1 MEVSYIC
8 FDEITLDDKNKF
20 YLDFLENS
28 QITNTILFLPKK
40 DYFIISMFCY
50 IDVSLD
56 VTQSEKYK

>member
-20 YLDFLENS
+20 YPNFLENN
-28 QITNTILFLPKK
+28 QITNTILFFPKK

-50 IDVSLD
+50 IDISLD